1 MPRRQRVDS
10 SAERDPPLSD
20 ATEDDVVTESL
31 RAIKLAMQGLKK
43 ENKQLKKDKEALETD
58 IQVLRASANA
68 SSSARTKATSSSRI
82 KSLEKELKTAKNDAS
97 KYKSRYEK
105 LRTAE
110 LKKEQRE
117 LEGGLG
123 DGLGSL
129 EDTYLQMKKLLRSFR
144 SSIEEIVL
152 EDPGESG
159 NYPDCAICYE
169 ELSKDTA
176 AAFPCEHIFHMTCI
190 RELDRHAKEQEQRV
204 NRNLACPTC
213 RQNWDLSEVLYVTRT
228 ASEQWQELIEIATEW
243 AQMDTRRD
251 DVDWTSDKTSE
262 PSFIENDMESDDSE
276 EEQVATGSHEDNRE
290 DASFDGEA
298 QGERSREGEPTA
310 PRTPPRSQKRR
321 RLEELAAARS
331 AKKQKR

>member
-1 MPRRQRVDS
+1 
-10 SAERDPPLSD
+10 
-20 ATEDDVVTESL
+20 
-31 RAIKLAMQGLKK
+31 MQGLKK

-58 IQVLRASANA
+58 IQVLRA
-68 SSSARTKATSSSRI
+68 
-82 KSLEKELKTAKNDAS
+82 
-97 KYKSRYEK
+97 

-176 AAFPCEHIFHMTCI
+176 ATFPCEHIFHMTCI
-190 RELDRHAKEQEQRV
+190 RELDRHAKEQEQRA

-276 EEQVATGSHEDNRE
+276 EEQVATGK
-290 DASFDGEA
+290 A